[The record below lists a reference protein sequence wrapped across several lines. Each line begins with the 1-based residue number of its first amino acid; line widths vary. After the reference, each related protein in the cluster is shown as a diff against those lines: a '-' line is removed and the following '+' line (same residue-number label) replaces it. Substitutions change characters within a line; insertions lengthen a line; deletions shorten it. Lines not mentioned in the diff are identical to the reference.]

1 MVEIGKM
8 IDIFKQNI
16 EHLKALGQGAKYLVT
31 SDYDELL
38 KQASSVLGIRF
49 WYFPYLINI

>member
-38 KQASSVLGIRF
+38 KQTSSVLGIRF
-49 WYFPYLINI
+49 